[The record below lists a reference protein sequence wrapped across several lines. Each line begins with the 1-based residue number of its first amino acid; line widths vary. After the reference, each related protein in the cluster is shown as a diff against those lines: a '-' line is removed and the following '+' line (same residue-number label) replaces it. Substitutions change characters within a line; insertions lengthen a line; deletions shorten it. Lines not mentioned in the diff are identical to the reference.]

1 MTGNTVAAAKLA
13 FTTPAGFFALGFG
26 SGLAPRAPGTMGTLA
41 AVPVALALKG
51 LPAPVFWAV
60 VVLAFVAGIR
70 FCDVTARRLGR
81 HDPGSIVWDEMVAYW
96 LTVAFVPL
104 HWAWLLAAF
113 LLFRLFDIF
122 KPWPIRLV
130 ERRLGG
136 GLGIMADDVIAA
148 VYAMLILALAPLV
161 SGLF

>member
-1 MTGNTVAAAKLA
+1 MNGKTISPARLA
-13 FTTPAGFFALGFG
+13 FTTPAGFFAFGFG
-26 SGLAPRAPGTMGTLA
+26 SGLAPFAPGTVGTLA
-41 AVPVALALKG
+41 AVPLALALKG
-51 LPAPVFWAV
+51 LPPVLFWV
-60 VVLAFVAGIR
+60 ILVLSFVAGIR

-113 LLFRLFDIF
+113 LLFRLFDIV

-148 VYAMLILALAPLV
+148 VYSMAILALAPAV
-161 SGLF
+161 ISLF

>member
-1 MTGNTVAAAKLA
+1 MNEKTVSPARLA

-26 SGLAPRAPGTMGTLA
+26 SGLAPWAPGTVGTLA
-41 AVPVALALKG
+41 AVPIALALKT
-51 LPAPVFWAV
+51 LPPMAFWV
-60 VVLAFVAGIR
+60 ILVISFFAGIR
-70 FCDVTARRLGR
+70 FCDVTARRMGR

-113 LLFRLFDIF
+113 LLFRLFDIV

-148 VYAMLILALAPLV
+148 VYAMLVLAAAPAAIA
-161 SGLF
+161 LF

>member
-1 MTGNTVAAAKLA
+1 MNGKTISPARLA
-13 FTTPAGFFALGFG
+13 FTTPAGFFAFGFG
-26 SGLAPRAPGTMGTLA
+26 SGLAPFAPGTVGTLA
-41 AVPVALALKG
+41 AVPLALALKG
-51 LPAPVFWAV
+51 LPPALFWT
-60 VVLAFVAGIR
+60 VLVLSFVAGIR

-113 LLFRLFDIF
+113 LLFRLFDIV

-130 ERRLGG
+130 EQRLGG

-148 VYAMLILALAPLV
+148 VYAMAILALAPAV
-161 SGLF
+161 ISLF

>member
-1 MTGNTVAAAKLA
+1 MNGKTLSPARLA
-13 FTTPAGFFALGFG
+13 FTTPAGFFAFGFG
-26 SGLAPRAPGTMGTLA
+26 SGLAPFAPGTVGTLA

-51 LPAPVFWAV
+51 LPPVLFWAIL
-60 VVLAFVAGIR
+60 VLSFVAGIR
-70 FCDVTARRLGR
+70 ICDVTARRLGR

-96 LTVAFVPL
+96 LTVAFIPL

-113 LLFRLFDIF
+113 LLFRLFDIV

-148 VYAMLILALAPLV
+148 VYAMLVLALAPV
-161 SGLF
+161 VGGLF

>member
-1 MTGNTVAAAKLA
+1 MNEQPVSPARLA
-13 FTTPAGFFALGFG
+13 FTTPAGFFAFGFG
-26 SGLAPRAPGTMGTLA
+26 SGLAPWAPGTVGTLA
-41 AVPVALALKG
+41 AVPIALALKA
-51 LPAPVFWAV
+51 LPPMAFWAV
-60 VVLAFVAGIR
+60 LVISFLAGIR

-104 HWAWLLAAF
+104 HWTWLLAAF
-113 LLFRLFDIF
+113 LLFRLFDIV
-122 KPWPIRLV
+122 KPWPIKQV

-148 VYAMLILALAPLV
+148 VYAMLVLAAAPAAIA
-161 SGLF
+161 LF

>member
-1 MTGNTVAAAKLA
+1 MNEKTVSPARLA

-26 SGLAPRAPGTMGTLA
+26 SGLAPWAPGTVGTLA
-41 AVPVALALKG
+41 AVPIALALKT
-51 LPAPVFWAV
+51 LPPMAFWAI
-60 VVLAFVAGIR
+60 LLISFFAGIR
-70 FCDVTARRLGR
+70 FCDITARRMGR

-113 LLFRLFDIF
+113 LLFRLFDIV

-130 ERRLGG
+130 ETRLGG

-148 VYAMLILALAPLV
+148 VYAMLALALGPFV
-161 SGLF
+161 TGLF